1 MAQDTIVDVK
11 QAVASAQ
18 DYLLSLFPTHSRV
31 ELEEV
36 EPNADGGWRITFSYE
51 RADPDLFGIRRIMVE
66 QGRDFRLYKVVTV
79 DASGNPQSVKIR

>member
-1 MAQDTIVDVK
+1 MAQDTLVDVK

-18 DYLLSLFPTHSRV
+18 DYLLSLFPTHGRV

-36 EPNADGGWRITFSYE
+36 EPNANGGWRITFSFE
-51 RADPDLFGIRRIMVE
+51 RNDPDPLGVRRFMAD
-66 QGRDFRLYKVVTV
+66 QGRDFRQYKVVTV

>member
-1 MAQDTIVDVK
+1 MDVK

-36 EPNADGGWRITFSYE
+36 EPDANGGWRITFSYE
-51 RADPDLFGIRRIMVE
+51 RDDPTDLIGIRRIMAE